1 CGVITFPNLAAFLAG
16 TPSSSI
22 QTRLPVTNSLRVSA
36 FDAFVQDDYKMNTRW
51 TWNLGLRWEYNGV
64 PNEVYNRLAVFDLA
78 QNKLIPVGNGVD
90 RPYARQLTNFGP
102 RVGFSYDPFG
112 KGKTAIR
119 GGAGLYYDQPVTNMV
134 ADLSSNPPFSLAVN
148 FTSNVDLASPYS
160 QPGGGPTLIAAQTID
175 PSFKSGRLA
184 SYNLNIQQDVMGMS
198 VQAAYVGSQG
208 RHLRINGDY
217 NQGINGV
224 RPIAGF
230 SSINVNLSVA
240 NSDYNGFWFSV
251 NRRLARG
258 LTFNSSYTWSKSMD
272 TNSVGSSNPQ
282 VQDFRNLHAERA
294 RSDFDA
300 RHRFVFSGVYFLPLK
315 AEGAVSR
322 LAEGWSLSPIVNLQS
337 GNQFSP
343 IVPLMSDCSG
353 SLLA

>member
-1 CGVITFPNLAAFLAG
+1 FGLATGSAIFPQINVSGVMMFGGINGFPQGRGDTTYQFNETLSWIHSSHSFKFGGEFRRFQNNNFNRATGGVITFPNLAAFLAG

-64 PNEVYNRLAVFDLA
+64 PNEVYNRLAVFDLS
-78 QNKLIPVGNGVD
+78 QNKLITVGNGVD

-119 GGAGLYYDQPVTNMV
+119 GGTGLYYDQPVTNMV
-134 ADLSSNPPFSLAVN
+134 ANLSSNPPFSLAVN

-230 SSINVNLSVA
+230 SSINLNMSASSSNYNGMWLSV
-240 NSDYNGFWFSV
+240 D
-251 NRRLARG
+251 RRLTKG
-258 LTFNSSYTWSKSMD
+258 VTFSSFIHMVKID
-272 TNSVGSSNPQ
+272 RQQLGRKQ
-282 VQDFRNLHAERA
+282 Q
-294 RSDFDA
+294 
-300 RHRFVFSGVYFLPLK
+300 
-315 AEGAVSR
+315 
-322 LAEGWSLSPIVNLQS
+322 
-337 GNQFSP
+337 
-343 IVPLMSDCSG
+343 
-353 SLLA
+353 